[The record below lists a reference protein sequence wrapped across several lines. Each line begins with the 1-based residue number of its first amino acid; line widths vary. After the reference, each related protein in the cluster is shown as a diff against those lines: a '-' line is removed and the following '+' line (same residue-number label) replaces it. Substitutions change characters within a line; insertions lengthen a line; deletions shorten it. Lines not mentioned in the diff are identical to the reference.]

1 MQFYAPGFAPFVDNE
16 SCDNTHWCASLHIN
30 DLECTLGFQSCNNNC
45 IEPTNFAFIQTN
57 GVPTGPPSPQLATA
71 ASFTPNEN
79 TLLMNPGDRLKIHIW
94 DARLPGGGHAL
105 ETSIKDMTTGK
116 SGFMIASARNGFMQ
130 TSIADCSGTPFN
142 YQPEYSTAKK
152 ANIIPWAALETN
164 ISTQFEIGHF
174 EPCTSVQ
181 NPMPITLG
189 TFHDTIW
196 QDCTSPYESTTMP
209 DGKPNPELSDAPCWP
224 KGFTHGGQAPPNLV
238 AGCIQTIAQNGDLDF
253 DGTSYWADWP
263 SKTTP
268 NNWPSP
274 FLQMQPQT
282 RGHGYPRI
290 QFQTNAAASEAS
302 CKPDRRRLRGASAG
316 RSREVLPVVDAGQGE
331 RRMRLGV
338 RPDAKR
344 QHLRQDPS
352 VRRPVGVLLREPG
365 GPDQAEPELLSTH
378 ATSHRG
384 LAPVGGG

>member
-1 MQFYAPGFAPFVDNE
+1 M
-16 SCDNTHWCASLHIN
+16 
-30 DLECTLGFQSCNNNC
+30 
-45 IEPTNFAFIQTN
+45 
-57 GVPTGPPSPQLATA
+57 
-71 ASFTPNEN
+71 
-79 TLLMNPGDRLKIHIW
+79 R
-94 DARLPGGGHAL
+94 RLPGGGHAL
-105 ETSIKDMTTGK
+105 ETSIDDLTTGK
-116 SGFMIASARNGFMQ
+116 SGFMIASAKNGFMQ

-209 DGKPNPELSDAPCWP
+209 DGRAQPGDQRRALLAQ
-224 KGFTHGGQAPPNLV
+224 GLHARRAAAPPNQV

-263 SKTTP
+263 SRTTP

-290 QFQTNAAASEAS
+290 QFQTNAPASEVELQA
-302 CKPDRRRLRGASAG
+302 DRRRLRRASAG
-316 RSREVLPVVDAGQGE
+316 RPREVLPVVDAGQGE
-331 RRMRLGV
+331 RRVRLGV

-344 QHLRQDPS
+344 QHLRPDAP

-365 GPDQAEPELLSTH
+365 GPDQAEPELLST
-378 ATSHRG
+378 
-384 LAPVGGG
+384 